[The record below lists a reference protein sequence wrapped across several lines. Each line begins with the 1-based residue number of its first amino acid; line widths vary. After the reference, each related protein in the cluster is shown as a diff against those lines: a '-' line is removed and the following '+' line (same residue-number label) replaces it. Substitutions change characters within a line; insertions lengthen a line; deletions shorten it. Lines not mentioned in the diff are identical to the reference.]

1 MSRREVPLKDGCTR
15 VARVVVGYDRP
26 LETFFAQA
34 IAIDADGEEDCLI
47 WQGTYPGELPTPR
60 SAIALIEDYCDVP
73 EDLARHLETD
83 RLATLAQADG
93 PNQQAAKRALII
105 GEAEPPRPKP
115 GG

>member
-1 MSRREVPLKDGCTR
+1 MSRREVPLKKGCTQID
-15 VARVVVGYDRP
+15 RVVVGYDRP

-34 IAIDADGEEDCLI
+34 IAIDADGEDVTVI

-60 SAIALIEDYCDVP
+60 SAIALIEHYCDVP
-73 EDLARHLETD
+73 EDLARQLETD

>member
-1 MSRREVPLKDGCTR
+1 MSRHKVPLRDG
-15 VARVVVGYDRP
+15 VQAESAWIGWDRP
-26 LETFFAQA
+26 LNTFFAQV
-34 IAIDADGEEDCLI
+34 IGLPDVDGEQDCVI

-60 SAIALIEDYCDVP
+60 SAIALIEQYCDVP
-73 EDLARHLETD
+73 EDLARQLETD

>member
-1 MSRREVPLKDGCTR
+1 MSRREVPVKEGCTQ
-15 VARVVVGYDRP
+15 VARVIVGYDRP
-26 LETFFAQA
+26 LESFFAQA
-34 IAIDADGEEDCLI
+34 IAIDANGEENCVI

-60 SAIALIEDYCDVP
+60 SAIALIEPYCDVP
-73 EDLARHLETD
+73 EDLARQLETD
-83 RLATLAQADG
+83 RLATLARTDG